1 MNGARKIA
9 ASMVAVAALLVALV
23 ATAPI
28 SGASPS
34 EGFYTNVPS
43 NLAKLKPGALIRSE
57 PESTFLPTLD
67 GQSAAYR
74 IAYRSTGQLGGP
86 VMVSGMVF
94 VPKGKSPRGGWP
106 VVAWNHGTSGVGDQ
120 CNPSR
125 WPDMYDGGQWDLY
138 ADQIDELLKRGY
150 VVTATDYEGLGTT
163 GLHTYLQTDG
173 LGRAVI
179 DGVKAARSLV
189 PGTSSKWAAIGHSE
203 GGQASLGA
211 GELSATYGKGLTY
224 VGAVGYAPSQHL
236 EEAVVPIASDK
247 FAAPYLAYMAVGM
260 RSIDPAFEYAN
271 FVGPLYA
278 DRMADAE
285 EHCFD
290 EWFYLDNLGV
300 NPTPSTALD
309 ADWASD
315 PTVQRYL
322 EQSVVGQRRAAAP
335 ILVLQ
340 GTGDGLYATYDAFL
354 GEICATGS
362 IVHGITYPNISHDH
376 VLPQGQADALSWL
389 ADRFAGRPAP
399 SDC

>member
-9 ASMVAVAALLVALV
+9 ATLVAVAALLVALV
-23 ATAPI
+23 ATAPV

-34 EGFYTNVPS
+34 DGFYTNVPS
-43 NLAKLKPGALIRSE
+43 NLAKLKPGALIRFE

-74 IAYRSTGQLGGP
+74 IMYRSTGQLGAP
-86 VMVSGMVF
+86 VAVGGMVF
-94 VPKGKSPRGGWP
+94 VPKGKAPRGGWP
-106 VVAWNHGTSGVGDQ
+106 IVAWNHGTSGVGDQ

-125 WPDMYDGGQWDLY
+125 WPDLYDGGQWDLY
-138 ADQIDELLKRGY
+138 ADQVDELLKRGY
-150 VVTATDYEGLGTT
+150 LVVASDYEGLGTA

-173 LGRAVI
+173 LARAVI
-179 DGVKAARSLV
+179 DGVKAARALV

-211 GELSATYGKGLTY
+211 GELAATYGKGLTY

-236 EEAVVPIASDK
+236 ELALEAIASDK
-247 FAAPYLAYMAVGM
+247 FAAPYLAYMSVGM
-260 RSIDPAFEYAN
+260 RSIDSDFDYAS
-271 FVGPLYA
+271 FVGPLYS

-300 NPTPSTALD
+300 NPTPSTALNPG
-309 ADWASD
+309 WASD
-315 PTVQRYL
+315 PTVEQYL
-322 EQSVVGQRRAAAP
+322 ANATVGQRNAAGP

-340 GTGDGLYATYDAFL
+340 GTGDGLYSTYDLFL
-354 GEICATGS
+354 SDICATGTK
-362 IVHGITYPNISHDH
+362 VHGITYGNISHDH

>member
-1 MNGARKIA
+1 M
-9 ASMVAVAALLVALV
+9 
-23 ATAPI
+23 
-28 SGASPS
+28 SGAAPS
-34 EGFYTNVPS
+34 DGFYTNVPS

-74 IAYRSTGQLGGP
+74 IMYRSTGQLGAP
-86 VMVSGMVF
+86 VAVGGMVF
-94 VPKGKSPRGGWP
+94 VPKGKAPRGGWP
-106 VVAWNHGTSGVGDQ
+106 IVAWNHGTSGVGDQ

-150 VVTATDYEGLGTT
+150 VVSATDYEGLGTA
-163 GLHTYLQTDG
+163 GLHTYLLTDG

-179 DGVKAARSLV
+179 DGVKATRALV
-189 PGTSSKWAAIGHSE
+189 PNTSSRWAAIGHSE

-211 GELSATYGKGLTY
+211 GELAATYGKGLTY

-236 EEAVVPIASDK
+236 EEAVIPIASDK

-260 RSIDPAFEYAN
+260 RSIDPAFDYAS

-278 DRMADAE
+278 DRMGDGE

-300 NPTPSTALD
+300 NPAPDTALD
-309 ADWASD
+309 ANWASD
-315 PTVQRYL
+315 PTVQRYFDL
-322 EQSVVGQRRAAAP
+322 SVVGLRKAAAP

-340 GTGDGLYATYDAFL
+340 GTGDGLYATFEAFL
-354 GEICATGS
+354 DEICATGS
-362 IVHGITYPNISHDH
+362 AVHGITYPNISHDH

>member
-1 MNGARKIA
+1 MNGARKISA
-9 ASMVAVAALLVALV
+9 LVAVAGLLVALV
-23 ATAPI
+23 ATAPV
-28 SGASPS
+28 SGAAPS
-34 EGFYTNVPS
+34 DGFYTNVPS

-74 IAYRSTGQLGGP
+74 IMYRSTGQLGGP
-86 VMVSGMVF
+86 VAVSGMVF
-94 VPKGKSPRGGWP
+94 VPKGKAPRGGWP
-106 VVAWNHGTSGVGDQ
+106 IVAWNHGTSGVGDQ

-150 VVTATDYEGLGTT
+150 VVSATDYEGLGTA
-163 GLHTYLQTDG
+163 GLHTYLLTDG

-179 DGVKAARSLV
+179 DGVKATRALV
-189 PGTSSKWAAIGHSE
+189 PNTSSRWAAIGHSE

-211 GELSATYGKGLTY
+211 GELAATYGKGLTY

-236 EEAVVPIASDK
+236 EEAVIPIASDK

-260 RSIDPAFEYAN
+260 RSIDPAFDYAS

-278 DRMADAE
+278 DRMGDGE

-300 NPTPSTALD
+300 NPAPDTALD
-309 ADWASD
+309 ANWASD
-315 PTVQRYL
+315 PTVQRYFDL
-322 EQSVVGQRRAAAP
+322 SVVGLRKAAAP

-340 GTGDGLYATYDAFL
+340 GTGDGLYATFEAFL
-354 GEICATGS
+354 DEICATGS
-362 IVHGITYPNISHDH
+362 AVHGITYPNISHDH